1 MHFATSGAAP
11 FLFPKVPFGTAS
23 ELRAKRNAFDLSGL
37 VGRRMRPKPDEQYDV
52 YEVDVTGEEADGD
65 ILDYDDIDDPE
76 AFG

>member
-1 MHFATSGAAP
+1 MGEREFSAI
-11 FLFPKVPFGTAS
+11 LGTRRGPDFHLA
-23 ELRAKRNAFDLSGL
+23 R
-37 VGRRMRPKPDEQYDV
+37 RRMRPKPDEQYDV

>member
-1 MHFATSGAAP
+1 M
-11 FLFPKVPFGTAS
+11 
-23 ELRAKRNAFDLSGL
+23 RNAFDLSGV